1 MKKKTYEK
9 PTFKVI
15 LLQYKTMLLAGSGG
29 PIQPDNVPW
38 WDGEGD

>member
-15 LLQYKTMLLAGSGG
+15 KIQQHQMLCDS
-29 PIQPDNVPW
+29 PNDSTPPDAPL